1 MKKQVIIIVSVLAL
15 ILASTI
21 TVFAAYDSSED
32 PLISLSYLNDIFK
45 KEILEEIEK
54 KFDDLALEIRDALEN
69 IEIPDT
75 PSNPPSTTDQSAGY
89 VWEVIELKTGDELY
103 AVSACDIILRAGTAV
118 AIAPDANQGV
128 ADLQNGAELL
138 NGYGFTKNHLCLIP
152 RGDGRGLRATSA
164 SVFVMIRGEYT
175 IVKN

>member
-1 MKKQVIIIVSVLAL
+1 MKKRVIIIVSVLAL
-15 ILASTI
+15 LIGSAL

-45 KEILEEIEK
+45 KEIFEELEARFDQLEAEIIE
-54 KFDDLALEIRDALEN
+54 FLEDL
-69 IEIPDT
+69 EIPD
-75 PSNPPSTTDQSAGY
+75 SAGQSKGY
-89 VWEVIELKTGDELY
+89 TWEVIELTSGDELY
-103 AVSACDIILRAGTAV
+103 AVSACDIMLRAGTAV

-152 RGDGRGLRATSA
+152 RGDGRGLRATSQ

-175 IVKN
+175 IVKK